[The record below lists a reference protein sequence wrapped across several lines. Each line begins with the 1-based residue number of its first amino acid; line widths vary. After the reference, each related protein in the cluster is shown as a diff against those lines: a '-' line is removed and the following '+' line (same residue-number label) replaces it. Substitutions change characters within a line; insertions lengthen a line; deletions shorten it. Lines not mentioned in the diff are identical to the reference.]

1 MRHDHVLFLVGIGCQ
16 GQAVLQVQA
25 GLGALVR
32 LQAGKHWKPEKWN
45 YVVLWNSIEV
55 MSDLE
60 FNIQPEINLTHFS
73 KCPSYLNPNCSK

>member
-25 GLGALVR
+25 GLGALVG

-45 YVVLWNSIEV
+45 YVRKQGDPDRDVIVTSWIR
-55 MSDLE
+55 
-60 FNIQPEINLTHFS
+60 EI
-73 KCPSYLNPNCSK
+73 SYMYVT

>member
-1 MRHDHVLFLVGIGCQ
+1 MRHDHVLFLVGVGCQ

-25 GLGALVR
+25 GLGALVG

-45 YVVLWNSIEV
+45 YYSIEV

-60 FNIQPEINLTHFS
+60 SNIQPLR
-73 KCPSYLNPNCSK
+73 